1 MFFIIIPNYYINF
14 WFKSV
19 AKLVKKVGTCKK
31 NIEN

>member
-1 MFFIIIPNYYINF
+1 MFFYYYTYYYINF